1 MEINMRVT
9 ISQVREIYN
18 GSVVTIY
25 KDYGSLKARK
35 EDELCVLYY
44 DINNKEQRIAE
55 LVLTET
61 PKAFQTKLNN
71 YLASIH
77 TLVEEEL
84 AEKSLLDEFI
94 DNAWGLFSRW
104 LHVSNKK
111 I

>member
-1 MEINMRVT
+1 MRVT
-9 ISQVREIYN
+9 IKQVRDLYDGGTI
-18 GSVVTIY
+18 TIY
-25 KDYGSLKARK
+25 ENNGSLKAK
-35 EDELCVLYY
+35 AEEGLCILYY

-61 PKAFQTKLNN
+61 PKAFQTKLNK
-71 YLASIH
+71 YLASIY

>member
-1 MEINMRVT
+1 MRVT
-9 ISQVREIYN
+9 ISQVRDLYN
-18 GSVVTIY
+18 GETITIY

-84 AEKSLLDEFI
+84 AERSKLYDFLCWFKD
-94 DNAWGLFSRW
+94 LMTRW
-104 LHVSNKK
+104 PKCL
-111 I
+111 